1 MPDTEPVEYLVAHVR
16 DALLADA
23 RLSEQAVEVV
33 AVSGRIVLRGEL
45 ATPERREAALAVAR
59 ELAGEVVDDLC
70 VTSLAPPAEA
80 EDL

>member
-1 MPDTEPVEYLVAHVR
+1 MTEPVEYLVAHVR

-59 ELAGEVVDDLC
+59 ELAGDVVVDDLC
-70 VTSLAPPAEA
+70 VTPVAAPRSDA